1 MTTTTQEGTVRPD
14 QPIEKVDQA
23 IIRFAGDSGDGMQL
37 TGNEFTNNVA
47 LFGNDLATFPDFPAE
62 IRAPVGTLPGVSA
75 FQVRFSSYDIHTPGN
90 QPDVLIAMNAA
101 ALKVHLRDLRKG
113 GIVLANSGNFA
124 KKDLKMAGWESNPL
138 EDEALANDYR
148 IIPVDL
154 NTLTKETLKESSL
167 DPRAQLRC
175 KNFAALGILYWLYNR
190 NLDPTIEGIRAK
202 FGKKPE
208 IADANIAVLKA
219 GYNYAITTEI
229 FQRTYL
235 VEPAKLPSGTYRNIN
250 GNTATGLGCL
260 AASKLAKQPLF
271 LGSYPITPASEIL
284 QQLSGYKQHGVVTFQ
299 AEDEIAGICSAIG
312 ASYAGHLALT
322 TSSGPGVALKT
333 EAMGLAVMTEL
344 PLVIVNVQRGGPST
358 GLPTKTEQADLL
370 QAVYGRNGECPIP
383 VLAARSPA
391 DCFFQAIEAFRIATK
406 YMTPVVL
413 LTDGYLA
420 NGTEP
425 WRLPK
430 EEDLP
435 KFDVQFRTD
444 PENFL
449 PYGRDPETLARP
461 WVKPG
466 TPEIRHRIGGL
477 EKADGTGNISY
488 DPANHEKMCHIR
500 RDKVLGIAREWETP
514 TVDGDDG
521 GILMVGWG
529 STYGAMCGAVHKA
542 REEGIRCAHLHL
554 RHIWPL
560 PNGLDEIF
568 DRYDKILVTE
578 MNLGQLVKL
587 LRAERPGHDYE
598 SFTKIQGRPFYN
610 TEILAKLEELSR

>member
-1 MTTTTQEGTVRPD
+1 MTTQEASVHKD
-14 QPIEKVDQA
+14 QPVEKVDQA

-37 TGNEFTNNVA
+37 TGTEFSNSAA

-62 IRAPVGTLPGVSA
+62 IRAPAGTLPGVSA
-75 FQVRFSSYDIHTPGN
+75 FQVRFSSFDIHTPGN
-90 QPDVLIAMNAA
+90 QPDVLISMNAA

-113 GIVLANSGNFA
+113 GIVLANSGNFT

-138 EDEALANDYR
+138 EDEDLANDYR

-154 NTLTKETLKESSL
+154 NHLTKETLKDSGL
-167 DPRAQLRC
+167 DGRAQMRC

-190 NLDPTIEGIRAK
+190 SLEPTIDGINAK
-202 FGKKPE
+202 FGKRKPE
-208 IADANIAVLKA
+208 IAEANIAVLKA
-219 GYNYAITTEI
+219 GYNYAITTEL
-229 FQRTYL
+229 FQRTYE
-235 VEPAKLPSGTYRNIN
+235 VEPAALPKGTYRNIN

-260 AASKLAKQPLF
+260 AASKLAHQPLF

-312 ASYAGHLALT
+312 AAYAGHLALT
-322 TSSGPGVALKT
+322 TSSGPGIALKT

-344 PLVIVNVQRGGPST
+344 PLVIINVQRGGPST

-383 VLAARSPA
+383 VLAAKSPA
-391 DCFFQAIEAFRIATK
+391 DCFYQAIEAFRLATK
-406 YMTPVVL
+406 YMTPVML

-420 NGTEP
+420 NGSEP
-425 WRLPK
+425 WRLPEK
-430 EEDLP
+430 EDLEEF
-435 KFDVQFRTD
+435 KVEYHTD

-466 TPEIRHRIGGL
+466 TPDMRHRIGGL

-500 RDKVLGIAREWETP
+500 RDKVLGIAKELAVPE
-514 TVDGDDG
+514 VDGDDG

-529 STYGAMCGAVHKA
+529 STYGAMAGAVHKA

-554 RHIWPL
+554 TNLWPL
-560 PNGLDEIF
+560 PPGLDEIF
-568 DRYDKILVTE
+568 DRYDKVLVTE

-610 TEILAKLEELSR
+610 NEILAKLEELSR